1 MRSGMQRFPL
11 AGLALVMCVAWAV
24 PATARDSGMRQGY
37 REHRGR
43 HHDHYRGDRGRH
55 HDYYRADRGG
65 HHDHYREGRRRR
77 HDHYRGASGASRSH
91 RGSVYYCA
99 ACRHRFDSR
108 GRFYHHLQQHH
119 HIPPWQ
125 IPWVVVHGLVHGG
138 LGWVFHG

>member
-43 HHDHYRGDRGRH
+43 HHDHYR
-55 HDYYRADRGG
+55 ADRG
-65 HHDHYREGRRRR
+65 RR

-125 IPWVVVHGLVHGG
+125 LPWVVVHGLVHGG